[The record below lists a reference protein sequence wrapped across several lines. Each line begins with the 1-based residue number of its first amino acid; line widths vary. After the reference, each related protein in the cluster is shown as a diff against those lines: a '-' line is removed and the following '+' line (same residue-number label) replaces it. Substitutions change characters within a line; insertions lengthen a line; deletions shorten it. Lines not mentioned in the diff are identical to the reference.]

1 MEVSPK
7 FLWFIQLLMLVV
19 LYVLGDFCPMGGFFY
34 ITRRPETQAVS
45 LQRQGF
51 NCLVLLLVQSCLRC
65 SLPSF
70 LCLFDAM
77 HITCG
82 DVRK

>member
-19 LYVLGDFCPMGGFFY
+19 LHVLGEVCPMGGFFY

-45 LQRQGF
+45 LQREAMF
-51 NCLVLLLVQSCLRC
+51 LLSGLAPGAVVSAMLT
-65 SLPSF
+65 SVFFMSF
-70 LCLFDAM
+70 
-77 HITCG
+77 
-82 DVRK
+82 